1 MSLIAL
7 NKVLKKTELIT
18 IIFIFFILIIVFRSI
33 LAPVVPLITIGISY
47 AVSRCIVAFLVEYMQ
62 FPLSNFT
69 QIFMVAIMFGIGT
82 DYCILLLSRF

>member
-1 MSLIAL
+1 MDSDVI
-7 NKVLKKTELIT
+7 NSSQQGLKKTELIT

-33 LAPVVPLITIGISY
+33 LAPVVPLHYNRHLY

-69 QIFMVAIMFGIGT
+69 QI
-82 DYCILLLSRF
+82 LW